1 MRKLTLYMQAIHREK
16 LHVKVCCSEIPS
28 EQSSPAR
35 EAPAYSR
42 QALQGAMSMEI
53 VSNGN

>member
-28 EQSSPAR
+28 EQSSSAR